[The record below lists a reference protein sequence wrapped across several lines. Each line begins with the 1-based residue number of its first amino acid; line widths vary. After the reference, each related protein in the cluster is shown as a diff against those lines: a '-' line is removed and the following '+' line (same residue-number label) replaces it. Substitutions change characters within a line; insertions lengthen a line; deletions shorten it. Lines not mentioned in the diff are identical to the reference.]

1 MRKYILLVASM
12 LVVASASAT
21 ARADI
26 DVEGTFLLGS
36 GVDTGSQPHNPY
48 ALQFGGAA
56 ELIVSG
62 WVLGFR
68 GTRAISSG
76 DVEKGLDL
84 RTVGGDLGFE
94 WELSILHLGPRFGVG
109 RVSTKNGDWHS
120 VYLEPGAVAEVEIGW
135 FVAGADLRYRIVTGD
150 KDANGLLVYAKAG
163 LRF

>member
-1 MRKYILLVASM
+1 MRKYILLVAST
-12 LVVASASAT
+12 LVVVGASAT

-26 DVEGTFLLGS
+26 DLEGAFLLGT

-48 ALQFGGAA
+48 ALQFGGVA

-76 DVEKGLDL
+76 DVDKELDL

-109 RVSTKNGDWHS
+109 RVSTKNGDWAS
-120 VYLEPGAVAEVEIGW
+120 VYLEPGGVAEVEIGW
-135 FVAGADLRYRIVTGD
+135 FVAGADLRYRIVTED
-150 KDANGLLVYAKAG
+150 NDANGLLLYAKAG